1 VTDIVC
7 DFLCAGSTLK
17 DRGGRR
23 KKNKQQASMQEKFY
37 FSSFVFIKDDDESG
51 VVNISGGEHTKK
63 MMTMTMTMMSPLK
76 ALQSQTCRYCSFSSS
91 SFSSSFR
98 AARKLKKMKTCA
110 TRQLL
115 RCSGNNEEND
125 ERTKTT
131 TNKNSKNK
139 NTITNN
145 DDIRLDIR
153 VTDVQLILGEMSLLW
168 ILELISRAVQV
179 SISPDFPGWLA
190 PIESPT
196 PNSIASM
203 ISATAWNFTWI
214 GFSAM
219 LGAYELSEDDYPVVE
234 KGPKTPTMKA
244 LEKVCLTML
253 LYAPAQAFGDAFSL
267 HANLLNLAA
276 TPPLLIRLPTTFA
289 FIFAFRFYVLCHRGE
304 VNREIEESE
313 FQLLYATLSVSL
325 LATLCGAITQTSNPQ
340 FHIELA
346 REIFQI
352 VE

>member
-1 VTDIVC
+1 MTDIVC
-7 DFLCAGSTLK
+7 DFLCAGSTY
-17 DRGGRR
+17 RQRR
-23 KKNKQQASMQEKFY
+23 KKEKKQTTTSMQEKFY

-63 MMTMTMTMMSPLK
+63 MMTMMSPLK
-76 ALQSQTCRYCSFSSS
+76 ALQSQTCRYCSSSSS

>member
-1 VTDIVC
+1 MTFCVREVRT
-7 DFLCAGSTLK
+7 

-23 KKNKQQASMQEKFY
+23 KKKTSMQEKFY
-37 FSSFVFIKDDDESG
+37 FSSFVFIKGDDESG

-76 ALQSQTCRYCSFSSS
+76 ALQSQTCRYCSSSSS

>member
-1 VTDIVC
+1 VC
-7 DFLCAGSTLK
+7 GKYDKKT

-76 ALQSQTCRYCSFSSS
+76 ALQSQTCRYCSSSSS

>member
-1 VTDIVC
+1 MCGKYVQTEEEE
-7 DFLCAGSTLK
+7 G
-17 DRGGRR
+17 
-23 KKNKQQASMQEKFY
+23 KKKTSMQEKFY
-37 FSSFVFIKDDDESG
+37 FSSFVFIKGDDESG
-51 VVNISGGEHTKK
+51 VVNISGGEQTKK
-63 MMTMTMTMMSPLK
+63 MMTMMSPLK
-76 ALQSQTCRYCSFSSS
+76 ALQSQTCRYCSSSSS

-125 ERTKTT
+125 ERTKT

>member
-1 VTDIVC
+1 MTDIVC
-7 DFLCAGSTLK
+7 DFLCAGST

-23 KKNKQQASMQEKFY
+23 KKKTSMQEKFY
-37 FSSFVFIKDDDESG
+37 FSSFVFIKGDDESG

-63 MMTMTMTMMSPLK
+63 MMTMMSPLK
-76 ALQSQTCRYCSFSSS
+76 ALQSQTCRYCSSSSS

>member
-1 VTDIVC
+1 MTDIVC
-7 DFLCAGSTLK
+7 DFLCAGSTY
-17 DRGGRR
+17 RQRR
-23 KKNKQQASMQEKFY
+23 KKEKKQTTNMQEKFY

-51 VVNISGGEHTKK
+51 VVNISGGEYTKK
-63 MMTMTMTMMSPLK
+63 MMTMMSPLK
-76 ALQSQTCRYCSFSSS
+76 ALQSQTCRYCSSSS
-91 SFSSSFR
+91 SPFSSSFR

>member
-1 VTDIVC
+1 MTDIVC
-7 DFLCAGSTLK
+7 DFLCAGSTY
-17 DRGGRR
+17 RQRR
-23 KKNKQQASMQEKFY
+23 KKEKKQTTTSMQEKFY

-51 VVNISGGEHTKK
+51 VVNISGGEYTKK
-63 MMTMTMTMMSPLK
+63 MMTMMSPLK
-76 ALQSQTCRYCSFSSS
+76 ALQSQTCRYCSSSS
-91 SFSSSFR
+91 SPFSSSFR

>member
-1 VTDIVC
+1 MTDIVC
-7 DFLCAGSTLK
+7 DFLCRKYELT
-17 DRGGRR
+17 RGRR
-23 KKNKQQASMQEKFY
+23 KKTLLLK
-37 FSSFVFIKDDDESG
+37 VVLLIIKDDEESG
-51 VVNISGGEHTKK
+51 VVISGGEHAKK

-76 ALQSQTCRYCSFSSS
+76 ALQSQTCRYCSSSS
-91 SFSSSFR
+91 SSSFR

-110 TRQLL
+110 TRQLP
-115 RCSGNNEEND
+115 RCSGTDNNEEND
-125 ERTKTT
+125 ERTKT

-219 LGAYELSEDDYPVVE
+219 LGAYELAEDDYPVVE

>member
-1 VTDIVC
+1 VTFCVREVR
-7 DFLCAGSTLK
+7 T

-23 KKNKQQASMQEKFY
+23 KKKTSMQEKFY

>member
-1 VTDIVC
+1 MTDILC
-7 DFLCAGSTLK
+7 DFLCGK
-17 DRGGRR
+17 CVVEEEEE
-23 KKNKQQASMQEKFY
+23 KKQTNKKEKFY
-37 FSSFVFIKDDDESG
+37 FSSFVFIKDYDESG
-51 VVNISGGEHTKK
+51 VVNISGGEQTKK
-63 MMTMTMTMMSPLK
+63 MMTMMSPLK
-76 ALQSQTCRYCSFSSS
+76 ALQSQTCRYCSSSSS

-125 ERTKTT
+125 ERTKT

>member
-1 VTDIVC
+1 VTFCVREVR
-7 DFLCAGSTLK
+7 T

-63 MMTMTMTMMSPLK
+63 MMTMMSPLK
-76 ALQSQTCRYCSFSSS
+76 ALQSQTCRYCSSSSS

>member
-1 VTDIVC
+1 MTFCVREVRT
-7 DFLCAGSTLK
+7 

-76 ALQSQTCRYCSFSSS
+76 ALQSQTCRYCSSSSS

>member
-1 VTDIVC
+1 MTFCVREVRQ
-7 DFLCAGSTLK
+7 K
-17 DRGGRR
+17 DRQRR
-23 KKNKQQASMQEKFY
+23 KKEKKQTTSKHDEEKFY

-76 ALQSQTCRYCSFSSS
+76 ALQSQTCRYCSSSSSS

-110 TRQLL
+110 TRKLL

-289 FIFAFRFYVLCHRGE
+289 FIFAFRFYVLCRRGE

>member
-1 VTDIVC
+1 MREVQEEE
-7 DFLCAGSTLK
+7 
-17 DRGGRR
+17 
-23 KKNKQQASMQEKFY
+23 KKNKQEKFY

-63 MMTMTMTMMSPLK
+63 MMTMTMMSPLK
-76 ALQSQTCRYCSFSSS
+76 ALQSQTCRYCSSSS
-91 SFSSSFR
+91 SSSFR
-98 AARKLKKMKTCA
+98 AARKLKKMKMCA
-110 TRQLL
+110 TRQKLL
-115 RCSGNNEEND
+115 RCSGTDNNEEND
-125 ERTKTT
+125 ERTKT

-179 SISPDFPGWLA
+179 STSPDFPGWLA

-219 LGAYELSEDDYPVVE
+219 LGAYELSADDYPVVE

-325 LATLCGAITQTSNPQ
+325 LATLCGAITQTANPQ

>member
-1 VTDIVC
+1 VTDILC
-7 DFLCAGSTLK
+7 DFLYGK
-17 DRGGRR
+17 YVVEEEEE
-23 KKNKQQASMQEKFY
+23 KKQTNKKEKFY

-51 VVNISGGEHTKK
+51 VVNISGGEQTKK
-63 MMTMTMTMMSPLK
+63 MMTMMSPLK
-76 ALQSQTCRYCSFSSS
+76 ALQSQTCRYCSSSSS

>member
-1 VTDIVC
+1 
-7 DFLCAGSTLK
+7 
-17 DRGGRR
+17 
-23 KKNKQQASMQEKFY
+23 
-37 FSSFVFIKDDDESG
+37 
-51 VVNISGGEHTKK
+51 
-63 MMTMTMTMMSPLK
+63 
-76 ALQSQTCRYCSFSSS
+76 
-91 SFSSSFR
+91 
-98 AARKLKKMKTCA
+98 MKTCA

-115 RCSGNNEEND
+115 RCSGTDNNEEND
-125 ERTKTT
+125 ERTKT

-145 DDIRLDIR
+145 DDIRFDIR

-276 TPPLLIRLPTTFA
+276 TPPLLISLPTTFA

-313 FQLLYATLSVSL
+313 FQLLYATLSVSI

>member
-1 VTDIVC
+1 MTDIVC
-7 DFLCAGSTLK
+7 DFLCAGSTY
-17 DRGGRR
+17 RQRR
-23 KKNKQQASMQEKFY
+23 KKEKKTSMQEKFY

-63 MMTMTMTMMSPLK
+63 MMTMTMTMKSPLK
-76 ALQSQTCRYCSFSSS
+76 ALQSQTCRYCSSSSS

-115 RCSGNNEEND
+115 RCSGSNEEYD
-125 ERTKTT
+125 ERTKTK

>member
-1 VTDIVC
+1 MCGKYVQTEEEE
-7 DFLCAGSTLK
+7 G
-17 DRGGRR
+17 
-23 KKNKQQASMQEKFY
+23 KKTSMQEKFY
-37 FSSFVFIKDDDESG
+37 FSSFVFIKGDDESG

-76 ALQSQTCRYCSFSSS
+76 ALQSQTCRYCSSSS
-91 SFSSSFR
+91 SPFSSSFR

-139 NTITNN
+139 NTITNK

>member
-1 VTDIVC
+1 
-7 DFLCAGSTLK
+7 LCGK
-17 DRGGRR
+17 CVVEEEEE
-23 KKNKQQASMQEKFY
+23 KKQTNKKEKFY

-51 VVNISGGEHTKK
+51 VVNISGGEQTKK
-63 MMTMTMTMMSPLK
+63 MMTMMSPLK
-76 ALQSQTCRYCSFSSS
+76 ALQSQTCRYCSSSSS

-125 ERTKTT
+125 ERTKTK

>member
-1 VTDIVC
+1 MCGKYVQTEEEE
-7 DFLCAGSTLK
+7 G
-17 DRGGRR
+17 
-23 KKNKQQASMQEKFY
+23 KKKTSMQEKFY

-76 ALQSQTCRYCSFSSS
+76 ALQSQTSRYCSSSSS

-125 ERTKTT
+125 ERTKTK

>member
-1 VTDIVC
+1 VT
-7 DFLCAGSTLK
+7 FCAGS
-17 DRGGRR
+17 RGRR
-23 KKNKQQASMQEKFY
+23 KKTNNKQEKFY

-76 ALQSQTCRYCSFSSS
+76 ALQSQTCRYCSSSSS

-289 FIFAFRFYVLCHRGE
+289 FIFAFRFYVLCRRGE

>member
-1 VTDIVC
+1 
-7 DFLCAGSTLK
+7 
-17 DRGGRR
+17 
-23 KKNKQQASMQEKFY
+23 
-37 FSSFVFIKDDDESG
+37 
-51 VVNISGGEHTKK
+51 
-63 MMTMTMTMMSPLK
+63 
-76 ALQSQTCRYCSFSSS
+76 
-91 SFSSSFR
+91 
-98 AARKLKKMKTCA
+98 MKTCA

-115 RCSGNNEEND
+115 RCSGTDNNEEND
-125 ERTKTT
+125 ERTKT

-168 ILELISRAVQV
+168 ILELVSRAVQV

-203 ISATAWNFTWI
+203 ISATAWNLTWI

>member
-1 VTDIVC
+1 MREVR
-7 DFLCAGSTLK
+7 K
-17 DRGGRR
+17 GRR
-23 KKNKQQASMQEKFY
+23 KKTNNKQEKFY

-76 ALQSQTCRYCSFSSS
+76 ALQSQTCRCCSSSSSSSS
-91 SFSSSFR
+91 SFSSFR
-98 AARKLKKMKTCA
+98 AARKLKKMKMCA

-115 RCSGNNEEND
+115 RCSGTDNNGEND
-125 ERTKTT
+125 ERTKT

-234 KGPKTPTMKA
+234 KGPKTTTMKA

-313 FQLLYATLSVSL
+313 YQLLYATLSVSL

>member
-1 VTDIVC
+1 MTDIVC
-7 DFLCAGSTLK
+7 DFLCAGSTY
-17 DRGGRR
+17 RQRR
-23 KKNKQQASMQEKFY
+23 KKEKKQTTSMQEKFY

-51 VVNISGGEHTKK
+51 VVNISGGEYTKK
-63 MMTMTMTMMSPLK
+63 MMTMMSPLK
-76 ALQSQTCRYCSFSSS
+76 ALQSQTCRYCSSSS
-91 SFSSSFR
+91 SPFSSSFR

-139 NTITNN
+139 NTITNK

-313 FQLLYATLSVSL
+313 FQLLYATLAVSL

>member
-1 VTDIVC
+1 MTFCVREVRT
-7 DFLCAGSTLK
+7 

-76 ALQSQTCRYCSFSSS
+76 ALQSQTCRYCSSSSS

-352 VE
+352 DE

>member
-1 VTDIVC
+1 VTFCVREVR
-7 DFLCAGSTLK
+7 T

-23 KKNKQQASMQEKFY
+23 KKKTSMQEKFY
-37 FSSFVFIKDDDESG
+37 FSSFVFIKGDDESG

-76 ALQSQTCRYCSFSSS
+76 ALQSQTCRYCSSSSS

-125 ERTKTT
+125 ERTKT

>member
-1 VTDIVC
+1 MTDILC
-7 DFLCAGSTLK
+7 DFLCGK
-17 DRGGRR
+17 CVVEEEEE
-23 KKNKQQASMQEKFY
+23 KKQTNKKEKFY
-37 FSSFVFIKDDDESG
+37 FSSFVFIKDYDESG
-51 VVNISGGEHTKK
+51 VVNISGGEQTKK
-63 MMTMTMTMMSPLK
+63 MMTMMSPLK
-76 ALQSQTCRYCSFSSS
+76 ALQSQTCRYCSSSS

>member
-1 VTDIVC
+1 VT
-7 DFLCAGSTLK
+7 FCAGS
-17 DRGGRR
+17 RGRR
-23 KKNKQQASMQEKFY
+23 KKTNNKQEKFY

-76 ALQSQTCRYCSFSSS
+76 ALQSQTCRYCSSSSS

>member
-1 VTDIVC
+1 VTFCVREVR
-7 DFLCAGSTLK
+7 T

>member
-1 VTDIVC
+1 MTDIVC
-7 DFLCAGSTLK
+7 DFLCAGSTY
-17 DRGGRR
+17 RQRR
-23 KKNKQQASMQEKFY
+23 KKENKQTTSMQEKFY

-63 MMTMTMTMMSPLK
+63 MMTMMSPLK
-76 ALQSQTCRYCSFSSS
+76 ALQSQTCRYCSSSSS